1 MKNQIKR
8 PLDLAPKGV
17 RSTLKGDYSFNET
30 FHHIFTESRKPLT

>member
-30 FHHIFTESRKPLT
+30 FNHIFTESRKPLT